1 MSSLR
6 DGKVPFTEAGISA
19 YIDRTARNVVQY
31 MIEKNLTVST
41 AESCTGGLLSSA
53 ITSVPGA
60 SNVFECGIAS
70 YSERIKEELLGVPKN
85 IIESFGV
92 VSSQTACAMADAVK
106 ELSGSDISVGI
117 TGLAGPASPSDTLPV
132 GTVYVS
138 TAYEDRTVAEN
149 LRLYELGS
157 FDRSLNRL
165 LTAAFALEALCERL
179 GVAGN

>member
-19 YIDRTARNVVQY
+19 YIDRMARNVVQY

-41 AESCTGGLLSSA
+41 AESCTGGLLSAA

-106 ELSGSDISVGI
+106 ELSGSDISV
-117 TGLAGPASPSDTLPV
+117 
-132 GTVYVS
+132 
-138 TAYEDRTVAEN
+138 AEN